1 MGTKHSNE
9 AAKPQQNRLIRM
21 AQKRLGK
28 YASVFPM
35 VLIRD
40 RAEYIHDIRVASRR
54 MQQVMN
60 LLFPLPRTGKGRKV
74 VRSLRKVRRAL
85 GPCRN
90 LDVNLDL
97 IQEKLDT
104 AGSEIARDAWTQV
117 RDATMERRAAEFS
130 RARDALKQTDIVEFI
145 SRVMTFVDS
154 VDGDENVE
162 KQLKQQTETAFNA
175 WSDALASAQ
184 ENSQGAQIHALRI
197 TGKRVRYSAELL
209 AELGEAEAK
218 AVIKSFKALQD
229 ELGRWHDLQVLMEFI
244 AEFIGQP
251 NFLLNHPDYGRYLLT
266 EIEREQQRTT
276 ANMGGILENAAKIRN
291 QWVEQRLKRSDKEN
305 H

>member
-1 MGTKHSNE
+1 MIMGANHLTGTANPE
-9 AAKPQQNRLIRM
+9 GNRLVRI

-28 YASVFPM
+28 YTSTFPM
-35 VLIRD
+35 VLISD
-40 RAEYIHDIRVASRR
+40 RAENIHDARVASRR

-60 LLFPLPRTGKGRKV
+60 LLFPPPRSGKSRKV
-74 VRSLRKVRRAL
+74 VRSLRKVRRVL

-97 IQEKLDT
+97 IQEKIAA

-117 RDATMERRAAEFS
+117 GDATMERRKAELA

-145 SRVMTFVDS
+145 GRVMTLVES
-154 VDGDENVE
+154 VESDENVE
-162 KQLKQQTETAFNA
+162 KQLKQQTETAFND

-184 ENSQGAQIHALRI
+184 ENSLGAQIHALRI

-209 AELGEAEAK
+209 SELGEAGAK
-218 AVIKSFKALQD
+218 ALIKSFKALQD

-244 AEFIGQP
+244 AEFIGRP
-251 NFLLNHPDYGRYLLT
+251 EFLLNHPDQGRYLLT
-266 EIEREQQRTT
+266 EIERERQGT
-276 ANMGGILENAAKIRN
+276 AASIGGILENAVKIRN
-291 QWVEQRLKRSDKEN
+291 HWVEHRLKNSE
-305 H
+305 